1 MPRLL
6 RLRPVLY
13 LAVIALTATAA
24 HATSNAGGA
33 TYYVSPSGSDANP
46 GSAAAPWR
54 TVDRVNRASLA
65 PGDTVLFQ
73 GGATFGDAT
82 LVPPSS
88 GTSGSPVTFG
98 SYGSGQATINNS
110 NGAVWLP
117 SGLHDVAFTNLSLS
131 ASGAIV
137 FASAGSGSG
146 SSGIV
151 LERSTVHDSPYAGL
165 VAQPQDSNWT
175 ISGNTF
181 RHLGDS
187 GLIVQGAQIT
197 IDDNT
202 ITDTGWNT
210 SLNYGK
216 HGIYAKGPSVT
227 ISGNDISSNANGSAV
242 SLRYGGATV
251 TGNTIHDTNY
261 AVSLFPQDPKNTGLD
276 AIYHNRMW
284 NITGF
289 AFYYAGTT
297 DTGQAAGI
305 NVLWTSNTTQ
315 LANASEAVNVS
326 EIKAARVEIAN
337 SIFTGSFGSA
347 YRGCGTCVEHNNDW
361 YGGSSNLP
369 SGPGDQHVSPGLS
382 APPALT
388 PSAASPVVDA
398 GTTSTSYASYSASC
412 DGAMLHYC
420 LARPDQGAVEYLTS
434 AAPAP
439 TPAPAPT
446 TTTTTTTTPATAPT
460 PSPAPREPAPA
471 PSPAPTTTQ
480 SSTPAQTPAPASPA
494 QDTDTL
500 DPAIAAAVRSSAA
513 HPSTTAKK
521 PKPTPKKH
529 AVRKT
534 ESVKRKPA
542 HGSGGRSAPRA
553 RAAWRGRT

>member
-24 HATSNAGGA
+24 HATSSSSGT
-33 TYYVSPSGSDANP
+33 TYYVSPSGSDSSS
-46 GSAAAPWR
+46 GSASAPWR
-54 TVDRVNRASLA
+54 TVARVNRASLA

-82 LVPPSS
+82 LVPPAS

-98 SYGSGQATINNS
+98 SYGSGQASLDNS

-117 SGLHDVAFTNLSLS
+117 SGLHDVTFTNLSLS

-151 LERSTVHDSPYAGL
+151 LDRSTVHDSPYAGL

-187 GLIVQGAQIT
+187 GLIVQGAGVT
-197 IDDNT
+197 IDGNT

-227 ISGNDISSNANGSAV
+227 ISDNDISSNVNGQAL
-242 SLRYGGATV
+242 SLRYGGAKV
-251 TGNTIHDTNY
+251 TGNAIHDTSY
-261 AVSLFPQDPKNTGLD
+261 AIAIFPQDPKNSGLD

-284 NITGF
+284 NIRGY
-289 AFYYAGTT
+289 AFYYAGTA
-297 DTGQAAGI
+297 DNGQASGI

-369 SGPGDQHVSPGLS
+369 SGAGDQRVAPGLS

-388 PSAASPVVDA
+388 PSSSSPVVDA

-420 LARPDQGAVEYLTS
+420 LARPDQGAVEYLTN
-434 AAPAP
+434 AAPAPAPPATTTTTTAAP
-439 TPAPAPT
+439 TPAPTPKQPPKQPT
-446 TTTTTTTTPATAPT
+446 
-460 PSPAPREPAPA
+460 PA
-471 PSPAPTTTQ
+471 PSPAPTPTTTETP
-480 SSTPAQTPAPASPA
+480 TPAATEAPARTTEAEDTDVAAIRSSPEKPSPA
-494 QDTDTL
+494 K
-500 DPAIAAAVRSSAA
+500 
-513 HPSTTAKK
+513 TAK
-521 PKPTPKKH
+521 PKTKKH
-529 AVRKT
+529 IVRKT

-542 HGSGGRSAPRA
+542 HRSGGRSAPRT